1 MEGKSSNE
9 SDVLRGVAQGTVIR
23 PLLFFLFIGDIGAR
37 IQDGNTLCFTDN
49 TRVIMKIKQLER
61 SNKLQEDLKAVYRCP
76 ENNSMMFNAG
86 KFQRLSY
93 GVTPPSH
100 QSSEKFKQNPL

>member
-1 MEGKSSNE
+1 MLK
-9 SDVLRGVAQGTVIR
+9 GVPQGTVSG
-23 PLLFFLFIGDIGAR
+23 PMLFFLFIGDIDAR
-37 IQDGNTLCFTDN
+37 FQDGNALFFADG
-49 TRVIMKIKQLER
+49 TRMMMKIEQLER